1 MEYIR
6 KLPYILAALMTM
18 IIGTVSFLGGA
29 EQKDIYLRMLLCMIT
44 FLLIGMVIRSIL
56 VKLIE
61 GFQEKNK
68 EDISRNL
75 DNETEESNPNGSVI
89 DFRVDDTSLREE
101 YEEEFTPLKVSQV
114 IRSSLKEDEQR

>member
-29 EQKDIYLRMLLCMIT
+29 EQKDIYLRMLLCMVI
-44 FLLIGMVIRSIL
+44 FLVIGMAIRSIL

-61 GFQEKNK
+61 DIQEKNK
-68 EDISRNL
+68 EDISRNPG
-75 DNETEESNPNGSVI
+75 NETEESNPNGSVI

>member
-18 IIGTVSFLGGA
+18 IIGMASFLGGA
-29 EQKDIYLRMLLCMIT
+29 GQKDIYLRMLLCMVA
-44 FLLIGMVIRSIL
+44 FLVIGMVIRSIL

-61 GFQEKNK
+61 DIQEKNK
-68 EDISRNL
+68 EDISRKL
-75 DNETEESNPNGSVI
+75 DNETEESSPNGSVI
-89 DFRVDDTSLREE
+89 DLRVDDASLREE